1 LRMLRVPVRFFGNSE
16 RACCNICVA
25 NSKPFAATS
34 KPTVSERE
42 LPRGARFRSR
52 SKRLAAKYGWRIVA
66 AVFAFYLIRD
76 LVLYVLL
83 PYLAIRTFAW

>member
-1 LRMLRVPVRFFGNSE
+1 VLQHLRSQFKAIRRD
-16 RACCNICVA
+16 I
-25 NSKPFAATS
+25 

>member
-1 LRMLRVPVRFFGNSE
+1 MRRSLSHQFKEIRRD
-16 RACCNICVA
+16 I
-25 NSKPFAATS
+25 
-34 KPTVSERE
+34 KPTERERE

>member
-1 LRMLRVPVRFFGNSE
+1 MRNQFESVRRDLKPLESE
-16 RACCNICVA
+16 RA
-25 NSKPFAATS
+25 
-34 KPTVSERE
+34 
-42 LPRGARFRSR
+42 LPRAARFRAR

-66 AVFAFYLIRD
+66 AVFTFYLIRD

>member
-1 LRMLRVPVRFFGNSE
+1 MLQHLRSQFQAIRRD
-16 RACCNICVA
+16 IQ
-25 NSKPFAATS
+25 
-34 KPTVSERE
+34 PTVSERE
-42 LPRGARFRSR
+42 LPRGARFRVR

>member
-1 LRMLRVPVRFFGNSE
+1 MLQHLRNQFKAIRHDVKPLESE
-16 RACCNICVA
+16 RV
-25 NSKPFAATS
+25 
-34 KPTVSERE
+34 
-42 LPRGARFRSR
+42 LPRAARFRAR

>member
-1 LRMLRVPVRFFGNSE
+1 VFQRVRQQFTGI
-16 RACCNICVA
+16 RRDI
-25 NSKPFAATS
+25 
-34 KPTVSERE
+34 KPTASERE
-42 LPRGARFRSR
+42 LPRGARFRVR

>member
-1 LRMLRVPVRFFGNSE
+1 MVRHFAQRFEEMRRDIAVPLESE
-16 RACCNICVA
+16 RD
-25 NSKPFAATS
+25 
-34 KPTVSERE
+34 
-42 LPRGARFRSR
+42 LPRGARFRAR
-52 SKRLAAKYGWRIVA
+52 TRRLAAKYGWRIVV

>member
-1 LRMLRVPVRFFGNSE
+1 MLRRLQDQFKDIRRDFAVLESE
-16 RACCNICVA
+16 
-25 NSKPFAATS
+25 SG
-34 KPTVSERE
+34 
-42 LPRGARFRSR
+42 LPRGPRFRAR